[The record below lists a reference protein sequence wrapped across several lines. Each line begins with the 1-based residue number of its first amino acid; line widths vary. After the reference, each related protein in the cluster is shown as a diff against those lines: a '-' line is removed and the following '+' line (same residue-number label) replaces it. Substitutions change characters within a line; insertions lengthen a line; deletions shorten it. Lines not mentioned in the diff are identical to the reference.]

1 MKSEQNKTQYKS
13 KSAVFRVLTFFLLT
27 AACIIFS
34 ILCLHQ
40 TPRPFFQSRKILFSI
55 LTAVFFVFLYALAIW
70 SVVKQKAA
78 LRKAFI
84 SVYAFLLFCLVLVFI
99 LQKTGFFRIIQDK
112 TAFQNYLERAGI
124 WMPLLYIVLQYLQV
138 VVLPIPGIVSTAAG
152 VALFG
157 AFYATLYSIIGIIL
171 GSLTAF
177 FIGRKLGY
185 KAAAWLVGEEALCKW
200 QKRLKG
206 KDNFILTAMFLL
218 PLFPDDILCFLAGL
232 SSMTTKYFIGMI
244 IITRLI
250 AISATCYS
258 IDFIPLT
265 TWWGVLLWGILFLL
279 VVVAFWLVYKNMDTL
294 QAWYSR
300 IFKKKKKGK
309 NK

>member
-1 MKSEQNKTQYKS
+1 MKSEQNKTQHKS
-13 KSAVFRVLTFFLLT
+13 KNALFRVLTFFLLT

-34 ILCLHQ
+34 ILCLDQ
-40 TPRPFFQSRKILFSI
+40 TLRPFFQSRKILFSI
-55 LTAVFFVFLYALAIW
+55 LAAGFFVLLCALSVW
-70 SVVKQKAA
+70 SAVKEKAT
-78 LRKAFI
+78 LTKSLI
-84 SVYAFLLFCLVLVFI
+84 SVYVFFLFCLVLVFV

-157 AFYATLYSIIGIIL
+157 AFYAMLYSIIGIIL

-185 KAAAWLVGEEALCKW
+185 KAAAWLVGEESLSKW

-250 AISATCYS
+250 SISATCYS
-258 IDFIPLT
+258 IDFIPLN
-265 TWWGVLLWGILFLL
+265 TWWGVLVWGIIFLL
-279 VVVAFWLVYKNMDTL
+279 VAVGFWLAYKNVDTL

-300 IFKKKKKGK
+300 IFKKKKKRK